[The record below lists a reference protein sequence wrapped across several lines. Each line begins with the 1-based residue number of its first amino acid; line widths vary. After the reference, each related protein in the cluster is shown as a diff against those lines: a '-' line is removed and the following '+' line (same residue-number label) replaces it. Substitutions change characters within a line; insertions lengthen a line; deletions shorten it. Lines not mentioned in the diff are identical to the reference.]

1 MAVKIGDLSK
11 TETWGGGF
19 SLLPEGTY
27 VVRVVDA
34 SEGTSSNNNPQI
46 IVDLEV
52 INGDQKGQ
60 TLKDWI
66 TVTEKSLG
74 RVKGIL
80 AALRYEIPEGDFEL
94 PSSALIGRTASVV
107 IRHEDYINKDNEH
120 KVSAKIKVWEEAPE
134 GFAPAPG
141 APVSAAQ
148 KTDDDIP
155 FRFREH
161 TPDRVHSYNPYV

>member
-11 TETWGGGF
+11 TESWSGGF
-19 SLLPEGTY
+19 ALLPEGTY

-52 INGDQKGQ
+52 IDGEQKGQ
-60 TLKDWI
+60 TLRDWI
-66 TVTEKSLG
+66 TVTEASLG

-94 PSSALIGRTASVV
+94 PSSALIGRTSSVLV
-107 IRHEDYINKDNEH
+107 RHEDYVSKAGEH
-120 KVSAKIKVWEEAPE
+120 KVSAKIKVWEEAPDAY
-134 GFAPAPG
+134 APAPG
-141 APVSAAQ
+141 QPVSPAQ
-148 KTDDDIP
+148 KNLDDVP
-155 FRFREH
+155 F
-161 TPDRVHSYNPYV
+161 